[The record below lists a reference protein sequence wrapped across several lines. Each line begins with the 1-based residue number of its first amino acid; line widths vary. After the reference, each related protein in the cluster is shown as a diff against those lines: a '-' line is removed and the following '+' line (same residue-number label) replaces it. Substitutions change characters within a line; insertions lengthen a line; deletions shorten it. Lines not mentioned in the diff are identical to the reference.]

1 MAQWSGVLKLDHMQ
15 VEVVVQ
21 YLGRGADSRGICL
34 EIVKGDLYLLL
45 GNG

>member
-21 YLGRGADSRGICL
+21 YLAEALIREAFAL
-34 EIVKGDLYLLL
+34 K
-45 GNG
+45 